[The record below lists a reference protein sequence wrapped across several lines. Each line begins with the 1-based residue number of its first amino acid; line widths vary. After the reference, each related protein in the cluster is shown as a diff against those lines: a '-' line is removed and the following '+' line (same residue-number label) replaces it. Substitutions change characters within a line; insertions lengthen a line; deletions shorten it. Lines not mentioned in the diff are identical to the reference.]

1 MKFYDCSTAPSPR
14 RVRIFIAEKGLE
26 IPAVQVDLRNGEHL
40 SDTFRTLNPWCT
52 VPVLELD
59 DGTAI
64 SEAVAVCRYLEDA
77 HPEPPLM
84 GVDAR
89 DRAVV
94 AMWEHRFEIDG
105 FLAVTEAF
113 RNAAKGLKG
122 RALTGPGSVAQIPEL
137 VQRGRARV
145 ESFFSALDARLAHHP
160 FVAGERYTIAD
171 ITAQVAVD
179 FAGWIKMSLPAECR
193 SATEWYQRVSS
204 RPSAAA

>member
-1 MKFYDCSTAPSPR
+1 MKFYDCQTAPSPR
-14 RVRIFIAEKGLE
+14 RVRVFIAEKGLD
-26 IPAVQVDLRNGEHL
+26 IPTVQVDLRNGEHL
-40 SDTFRTLNPWCT
+40 TEAFRRLNPWCT

-59 DGTAI
+59 DGTAV

-89 DRAVV
+89 DRALV

-113 RNAAKGLKG
+113 RNQARGLAG
-122 RALTGPGSVAQIPEL
+122 RALTGPESVPQIPEL

-145 ESFFSALDARLAHHP
+145 ERFFRDLDARLADHP

-179 FAGWIKMSLPAECR
+179 FAGWIKMSLPAELR
-193 SATEWYQRVSS
+193 HAAEWYERVSK

>member
-1 MKFYDCSTAPSPR
+1 MKFYDCRTAPSPR
-14 RVRIFIAEKGLE
+14 RVRIFIAEKGLD
-26 IPAVQVDLRNGEHL
+26 IPTVQVDLRGGEHL
-40 SDTFRTLNPWCT
+40 TEAFRRLNPWCT

-59 DGTAI
+59 DGPAI

-84 GVDAR
+84 GVDPR

-113 RNAAKGLKG
+113 RNQARGLAG
-122 RALTGPGSVAQIPEL
+122 RALTGPESVAQIPEL
-137 VQRGRARV
+137 AQRGRTRV
-145 ESFFSALDARLAHHP
+145 ERFFAALDAQLAHHP

-179 FAGWIKMSLPAECR
+179 FAGWIKMTLPAGCR
-193 SATEWYQRVSS
+193 HAADWHRRVSA

>member
-1 MKFYDCSTAPSPR
+1 MKFHDCRSAPSPR
-14 RVRIFIAEKGLE
+14 RVRIFIAEKGLD
-26 IPAVQVDLRNGEHL
+26 IPTVEVDLRNGEHL
-40 SDTFRTLNPWCT
+40 TEPFRRLNPWCT

-59 DGTAI
+59 DGATV
-64 SEAVAVCRYLEDA
+64 SEAVAVCRYLEEV

-89 DRAVV
+89 DRAQV

-113 RNAAKGLKG
+113 RNQARGLKG
-122 RALTGPGSVAQIPEL
+122 RALTGPDGAEQIPEL
-137 VQRGRARV
+137 VSRGRARV
-145 ESFFSALDARLAHHP
+145 ERFFAALDRQLAHGP
-160 FVAGERYTIAD
+160 FVTGERYTIAD

-179 FAGWIKMSLPAECR
+179 FAGWIKMTLPPECHR
-193 SATEWYQRVSS
+193 AADWHHRVSQ

>member
-1 MKFYDCSTAPSPR
+1 MKFYDCSPAPSPR
-14 RVRIFIAEKGLE
+14 RVRIFIAEKGLD
-26 IPAVQVDLRNGEHL
+26 IPTVQVDLRKGEHL
-40 SDTFRTLNPWCT
+40 TESFRALNPWCT

-59 DGTAI
+59 DGTTI
-64 SEAVAVCRYLEDA
+64 SEAVAVCRYLEDT

-89 DRAVV
+89 DRAMV

-105 FLAVTEAF
+105 FLAVAEAF
-113 RNAAKGLKG
+113 RNQARGLAG
-122 RALTGPGSVAQIPEL
+122 RALTGPENVAQIPEL
-137 VQRGRARV
+137 VKRGRGRV
-145 ESFFSALDARLAHHP
+145 ERFFAALDAQLAHHP

-179 FAGWIKMSLPAECR
+179 FAGWIKMSLPPEC
-193 SATEWYQRVSS
+193 SHATEWYQRVSE

>member
-1 MKFYDCSTAPSPR
+1 MKFYDYSAAPSPR
-14 RVRIFIAEKGLE
+14 RVRIFMAEKGLD
-26 IPAVQVDLRNGEHL
+26 IPTVQVDLRKGEHL
-40 SDTFRTLNPWCT
+40 AEPFRSLNPWCT

-59 DGTAI
+59 DGSTL
-64 SEAVAVCRYLEDA
+64 SEAVAVCRYLEET

-113 RNAAKGLKG
+113 RNHAKGLAG
-122 RALTGPGSVAQIPEL
+122 RALTGPEGVEQIPEL

-145 ESFFSALDARLAHHP
+145 ERFFTALDTQLTHHP

-179 FAGWIKMSLPAECR
+179 YAGWIKMSLPEDHRHAADWHR
-193 SATEWYQRVSS
+193 RVSQ
-204 RPSAAA
+204 RPSASA

>member
-1 MKFYDCSTAPSPR
+1 MKFYDCQTAPSPR
-14 RVRIFIAEKGLE
+14 RVRIFIAEKGLD
-26 IPAVQVDLRNGEHL
+26 IPTVQVDLRNGEHL
-40 SDTFRTLNPWCT
+40 TEAFRRLNPWCT

-89 DRAVV
+89 DRALVT
-94 AMWEHRFEIDG
+94 MWEHRFEIDG

-113 RNAAKGLKG
+113 RNQARGLAG
-122 RALTGPGSVAQIPEL
+122 RALTGPESVAQIPEL
-137 VQRGRARV
+137 AQRGRARV
-145 ESFFSALDARLAHHP
+145 ERFFRELDARLAGRP

-179 FAGWIKMSLPAECR
+179 FAGWIKMSLPAELR
-193 SATEWYQRVSS
+193 HAAEWYERVSA